1 MDNWRCSFAVNPEA
15 RHEMIHVPAPT
26 ANLVR
31 AVVAWALICFAGP
44 GTAWAT
50 EHALI
55 MWINQY
61 ADPRIRIVGL
71 ERDAVLARNMAQ
83 ALGVPG
89 ANIIERSNAQLTHT
103 GLKDALA
110 SLLGRVRPG
119 DGVFIY
125 FSGHGRQLQRLSGG
139 TGCSEG
145 LATFEGGIY
154 FDLLLRDELDAL
166 AEQASRVLMFN
177 DSCFSGGTATKSFDM
192 AVPLDMQPKTYP
204 DGSAPTPQLDA
215 KGLPGAVTN
224 AIPSDSQGC
233 GLPINP
239 VSKAF
244 GGLAQSAN
252 RHGVLY
258 LGGAAANEA
267 AYPTLQGSVATR
279 AWAACLQNP
288 AADVDHNGMLTGAEL
303 ITCAQSWVQQNTRYR
318 QTITGVG
325 NDQMPLRRF

>member
-1 MDNWRCSFAVNPEA
+1 MASA
-15 RHEMIHVPAPT
+15 API
-26 ANLVR
+26 AR
-31 AVVAWALICFAGP
+31 AVVAWAMICLAWP
-44 GTAWAT
+44 GTAWAA

-71 ERDAVLARNMAQ
+71 ERDAVLARSMAQ
-83 ALGVPG
+83 ALGVPV

-110 SLLGRVRPG
+110 SLRARVRPG
-119 DGVFIY
+119 DGVFVY
-125 FSGHGRQLQRLSGG
+125 FSGHGRQMQRISGG

-177 DSCFSGGTATKSFDM
+177 DSCFSGGTATKSFDI
-192 AVPLDMQPKTYP
+192 AVPLEGQPKTYP
-204 DGSAPTPQLDA
+204 DASAPTPQLDA
-215 KGLPGAVTN
+215 KGLPGAATN
-224 AIPSDSQGC
+224 DIPSDSQGC
-233 GLPINP
+233 GVPVNP

-244 GGLAQSAN
+244 GGWVQSAN
-252 RHGVLY
+252 RHSVLY

-267 AYPTLQGSVATR
+267 AYPTPQGSVATR

-288 AADVDHNGMLTGAEL
+288 AADIDHNGMLNGAEL
-303 ITCAQSWVQQNTRYR
+303 ITCAQSWVHQNTRYR

-325 NDQMPLRRF
+325 NEHMPLRRF